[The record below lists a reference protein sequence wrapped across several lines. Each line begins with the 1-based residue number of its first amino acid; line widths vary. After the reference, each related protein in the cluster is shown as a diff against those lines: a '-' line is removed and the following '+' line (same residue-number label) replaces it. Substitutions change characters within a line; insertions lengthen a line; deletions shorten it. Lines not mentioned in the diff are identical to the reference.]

1 MFYRRLYGVLDAT
14 GHRIFISDTT
24 NNSPELKTVWIV
36 EIAAK
41 IYHFDCKLLLVRNQL
56 FRYLIIDMISSPSSL
71 VRRFGCYRLYESSG
85 WYH

>member
-1 MFYRRLYGVLDAT
+1 MFYRRLYGVMDAT
-14 GHRIFISDTT
+14 DHRKVVIGITDDY
-24 NNSPELKTVWIV
+24 PVLEMVWIV

-41 IYHFDCKLLLVRNQL
+41 IYHFDCKLLLVRNLL